1 MLAKNFLIYLLL
13 GCSLNVAAKT
23 YIVTI
28 ELDAIK
34 AIKKSER
41 NGDEVYFSI
50 TKYSNQSDPAIFR
63 VPQFPMHWLSK
74 DLPMVSNIKLW
85 EGEVNAD
92 ETVLLIFSLL
102 EQDVPPW
109 NVDNHIGSAKV
120 RITNT
125 NDKILAVWGQPNF
138 VDQPRVIQSK
148 AKYPE
153 YTMYGDDSEYEVK
166 FKINF
171 E

>member
-1 MLAKNFLIYLLL
+1 MLARNFLICLLL
-13 GCSLNVAAKT
+13 ACSANVAAKT
-23 YIVTI
+23 YLVTV
-28 ELDAIK
+28 ELDSIK

-41 NGDEVYFSI
+41 NGDEIYLSI

-74 DLPMVSNIKLW
+74 ELPMVSNIKLW
-85 EGEVNAD
+85 TGEVKED

-109 NVDNHIGSAKV
+109 NVDDHIGSAKV
-120 RITNT
+120 RITNRDG
-125 NDKILAVWGQPNF
+125 NILAVWGQPSF
-138 VDQPRVIQSK
+138 VDQPKVIQSE

-153 YTMYGDDSEYEVK
+153 YTMYGDDSEYKIK
-166 FKINF
+166 FKISF